1 MSNNPDPI
9 RDRYIADLRQW
20 LTPDLL
26 YHCFT
31 GENDSEELERIA
43 NLDHALQQ
51 TLLERVER
59 LWPDRLAQIAAN
71 NRKEKQVSKKAVQQY
86 ILKLQP

>member
-1 MSNNPDPI
+1 MSII
-9 RDRYIADLRQW
+9 RDRYLAELQEW

-31 GENDSEELERIA
+31 GESDPEELERIA
-43 NLDHALQQ
+43 KLDHALQQ

-59 LWPDRLAQIAAN
+59 LWPDRLAQIAASR
-71 NRKEKQVSKKAVQQY
+71 RKEKQASNKAVQQY